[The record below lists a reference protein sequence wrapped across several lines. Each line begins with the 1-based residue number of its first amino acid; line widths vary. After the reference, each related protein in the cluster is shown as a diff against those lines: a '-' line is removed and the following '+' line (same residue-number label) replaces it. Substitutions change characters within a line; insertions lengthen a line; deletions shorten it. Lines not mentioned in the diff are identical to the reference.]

1 MWYYHVN
8 LCKKN
13 CVVFESNHYFVIF
26 SNLFTIPCGC
36 EIQSESIDK
45 GKVLK
50 MMIMIKFFFDK
61 SRYTCISSS
70 KYVKLNDA
78 PINLWKIR

>member
-13 CVVFESNHYFVIF
+13 CDVFESNHYFVIF

-50 MMIMIKFFFDK
+50 MMIMIKF
-61 SRYTCISSS
+61 SLTSLVILVYHR
-70 KYVKLNDA
+70 
-78 PINLWKIR
+78 